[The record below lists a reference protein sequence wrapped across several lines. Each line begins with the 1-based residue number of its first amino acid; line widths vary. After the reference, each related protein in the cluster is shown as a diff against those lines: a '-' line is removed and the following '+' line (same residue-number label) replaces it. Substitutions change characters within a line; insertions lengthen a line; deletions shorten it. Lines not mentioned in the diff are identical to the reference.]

1 MKSAV
6 FLASFLLLA
15 ASLAIAQDEPY
26 PGSQDQNASAPSRRS
41 SSVLSTVRGCL
52 SGSADNYTLTDRNG
66 AHYRLVGQ
74 DESLAAAVG
83 HEVEIIGSE
92 EQPSEA
98 ASGESEPVI
107 HSTSTIQVS
116 RVEDRGSSCKPASPS
131 KVGEPPMNEQP
142 PQPHLMAT
150 LKQQQQASPDT
161 SAAATQNSN
170 SSSMSNS
177 ASITGQ
183 PAYSAKSCRQQ
194 QHPEYREPNP
204 DHAAG
209 IPPDAGRFNFA
220 DQSESAG
227 R

>member
-26 PGSQDQNASAPSRRS
+26 SGSQDQNASAPSRRS

-92 EQPSEA
+92 EPPSEA

-107 HSTSTIQVS
+107 HSTSTFQVS

-131 KVGEPPMNEQP
+131 KVGEPPMNE
-142 PQPHLMAT
+142 QPHLMAT

-183 PAYSAKSCRQQ
+183 PAYSAKSSRQQ